1 MRRLVLS
8 AALALV
14 HASAFAL
21 VADVTAYGA
30 KGDGVTDDT
39 AAVQRAIDA
48 ENRLC
53 GSISWHE
60 PWGAN
65 VFPVNGA
72 RNFTV
77 RRFGSQ

>member
-8 AALALV
+8 TVLVLV
-14 HASAFAL
+14 HAPAFAL

-39 AAVQRAIDA
+39 AAVQRVIDE

-53 GSISWHE
+53 GSITWHE

-77 RRFGSQ
+77 RRFGK